1 MLSVYM
7 ELCFWSWLS
16 GFYWNNCPK
25 YDYYK
30 FWKILKLCMTLENY
44 VRHYKQPQTGTFQRD
59 ICSPL

>member
-44 VRHYKQPQTGTFQRD
+44 VRHYKQPQTGTF
-59 ICSPL
+59 